1 MNPDIFNLAVK
12 SLRRDWRSGEIRLI
26 AIAIVIA
33 VASLTSVGFFTDRVK
48 RATES
53 QATELLAA
61 DLVLQ
66 SRQPVADEVRDI
78 ARAEGLVETDI
89 TSMRSMVMAGENLQM
104 AEVKAVEAGYPI
116 RGKLRTSS
124 DLFTAETVTT
134 DIPAPGTVWIDSRL
148 FQLLGIR
155 MGDQVS
161 VGSANFRVNRI
172 TTYEPDRGGDM
183 FNIAPRLMMNLADVP
198 ATGLIL
204 PASRIDYSLLLGGD
218 PLSVENFRAAI
229 ENRKGLRI
237 QGIRDARPEL
247 KSALERAEQFL
258 GLAALVSVALAGL
271 AVAMSAQRY
280 VVRHFDNCAIMRCL
294 GADQKT
300 ITSVYLLQL
309 LILSLLG
316 SLAGALIGYLGQ
328 QVLGAMLAGMTA
340 STLPAASVG
349 PLFTGIAAGTITA
362 IGFAMPQIL
371 RLRNVSPLRV
381 LRRDMDP
388 LPPGAIGSYGMAVLA
403 LALLSPWQ
411 SGSPGLTL
419 WTFLGII
426 LTALLLTAGAMIL
439 IRFLDRFRNRVGTSF
454 RFGLANITRR
464 SGTSIAQIL
473 GIGLG
478 VMVMLLL
485 TLVRTDLLN
494 EWRGRLPEGT
504 PNYFLINISA
514 DDVPRLN
521 RFLEDKGKTTAA
533 VYPMIGARLA
543 RINDIKVDPDAFP
556 TEAGQRWAR
565 RAYNLSWS
573 EALPAA
579 NQISDGDWWPETA
592 TGEALFSF
600 EEEIARDLG
609 VSLGDTITFLIA
621 GQEVTGTIANT
632 RKVQWDTFNANFFV
646 IANPGTLDN
655 YPASF
660 ITSFYLD
667 PSARDLII
675 DLVKSFPSVT
685 VYDVDALI
693 AEVRKIM
700 DQVIRTIEFVFGF
713 TLLAGIVVLAS
724 ALQTTHDERTY
735 ESALLSAIGAGR
747 RQILAGLAAEFVC
760 IGLIAG
766 ILAAFS
772 ATLVEVILAKYVFN
786 MDIVINYLVWLIAP
800 LACTAIITTAG
811 LAGTWRVLSTPPI
824 LALRQS

>member
-1 MNPDIFNLAVK
+1 MKPDILKLAVQ

-48 RATES
+48 RASES

-61 DLVLQ
+61 DLVIQ
-66 SRQPVADEVRDI
+66 SRQPVADEVREMI
-78 ARAEGLVETDI
+78 RSAGLVETDI

-104 AEVKAVEAGYPI
+104 AEVKAVEAGYPL

-124 DLFTAETVTT
+124 GLFTPETVTS
-134 DIPAPGTVWIDSRL
+134 DIPESGTVWIDSRL
-148 FQLLGIR
+148 FQLLGIQ
-155 MGDQVS
+155 MGDSVR
-161 VGSANFRVNRI
+161 VGSSSLTVSRI
-172 TTYEPDRGGDM
+172 ITYEPDRGGDM
-183 FNIAPRLMMNLADVP
+183 FNIAPRMLMNLADLP
-198 ATGLIL
+198 ATGLVL
-204 PASRIDYSLLLGGD
+204 PASRIDYSLLLGGN
-218 PLSVENFRAAI
+218 PEAI
-229 ENRKGLRI
+229 EQFRVAVEGRKGLRL

-294 GADQKT
+294 GADQRT

-316 SLAGALIGYLGQ
+316 SLAGAVLGYLGQ
-328 QVLGAMLAGMTA
+328 QVLGSMLAGMTT
-340 STLPAASVG
+340 SELPAASVA

-371 RLRNVSPLRV
+371 RLRHVSPLRV

-388 LPPGAIGSYGMAVLA
+388 LPPGAVGSYGTAVLA

-411 SGSPGLTL
+411 SGNPGLTL

-426 LTALLLTAGAMIL
+426 VTAFLLTIGAIIL
-439 IRFLDRFRNRVGTSF
+439 IRFLDRFRNRVGTAF
-454 RFGLANITRR
+454 RFGLANINRR
-464 SGTSIAQIL
+464 AGSSIAQII

-514 DDVPRLN
+514 EDVPELN
-521 RFLEDKGKTTAA
+521 RFLQDQGKTTAA
-533 VYPMIGARLA
+533 VYPMTGARLA
-543 RINDIKVDPDAFP
+543 RINNVTVDPEAFP

-565 RAYNLSWS
+565 RAYNLTWS

-579 NQISDGDWWPETA
+579 NEITGGVWWEESTTDEP
-592 TGEALFSF
+592 LFSF
-600 EEEIARDLG
+600 EEGIATDLG
-609 VSLGDTITFLIA
+609 VGLGDSITFLIA
-621 GQEVTGTIANT
+621 GAEVTGRITSI
-632 RKVQWDTFNANFFV
+632 RKVQWDTFNVNFFV

-660 ITSFYLD
+660 ITSFYLPPED
-667 PSARDLII
+667 KDLII
-675 DLVKSFPSVT
+675 ELVRAFPSVT

-693 AEVRKIM
+693 SEVRRIM
-700 DQVIRTIEFVFGF
+700 EQVVRTIEFVFGF
-713 TLLAGIVVLAS
+713 TLLSGIVVLAA

-747 RQILAGLAAEFVC
+747 RQILAGLAAEFIC
-760 IGLIAG
+760 IGMIAG
-766 ILAAFS
+766 ILAAWS
-772 ATLVEVILAKYVFN
+772 ATVVEVILAKYVFK
-786 MDIVINYLVWLIAP
+786 MDIVINYMVWVIAP
-800 LACTAIITTAG
+800 LTCTVVIAAAG
-811 LAGTWRVLSTPPI
+811 LAGTWRVLSTPPVV
-824 LALRQS
+824 ALRQN